1 MTVQEFFKSDLSPAK
16 AVDHIRNLVESNNT
30 TLIGQLYDAGKT
42 NFDRAKV
49 ASRFVN
55 ASSRSGNIFDTI
67 IIDTD
72 IGINVLETSDA
83 NIHNYEVVMFDKHT
97 IEPFIHIFTSLS
109 DAFTL
114 LGKVLKNKK

>member
-16 AVDHIRNLVESNNT
+16 AVEHIRNLVESNNT

-83 NIHNYEVVMFDKHT
+83 NIHNYEVVMFDKHAL
-97 IEPFIHIFTSLS
+97 EPFICIFTSLS

-114 LGKVLKNKK
+114 LGKALENKK

>member
-16 AVDHIRNLVESNNT
+16 AVEHIRNLVESNNT

-72 IGINVLETSDA
+72 IGINVLETNDA

-97 IEPFIHIFTSLS
+97 LEPFICIFTSLS

-114 LGKVLKNKK
+114 LGKALENKK

>member
-16 AVDHIRNLVESNNT
+16 AVEHIKNLVESNNT
-30 TLIGQLYDAGKT
+30 TLMGQLYDAGKT

-72 IGINVLETSDA
+72 IGINVL
-83 NIHNYEVVMFDKHT
+83 DKHT
-97 IEPFIHIFTSLS
+97 LEPFIHIFTSLS

>member
-16 AVDHIRNLVESNNT
+16 AVEHIKNLVESNNT

-83 NIHNYEVVMFDKHT
+83 NIHNYEVVMFDKHNL
-97 IEPFIHIFTSLS
+97 EPFIHIFTSLS

-114 LGKVLKNKK
+114 LGKALENKK

>member
-16 AVDHIRNLVESNNT
+16 AVEHIRNLVESNNT

-55 ASSRSGNIFDTI
+55 ASSRRGNIFDTI

>member
-16 AVDHIRNLVESNNT
+16 AVEHIRNLVKSNNT

-55 ASSRSGNIFDTI
+55 ASSRNGSIFDTI
-67 IIDTD
+67 IIDDD
-72 IGINVLETSDA
+72 IGINVLETNDA
-83 NIHNYEVVMFDKHT
+83 NIHNYEVIMFDAHNTEPT
-97 IEPFIHIFTSLS
+97 INIFTSLS
-109 DAFTL
+109 GAFTL
-114 LGKVLKNKK
+114 LGKSLENKK

>member
-16 AVDHIRNLVESNNT
+16 AVEHIRNLVKSNNT

-49 ASRFVN
+49 AGRFVN
-55 ASSRSGNIFDTI
+55 ASSRNGSIFDTI

-72 IGINVLETSDA
+72 IGINVLETNDV
-83 NIHNYEVVMFDKHT
+83 NKHHYEVIVFDKHNPEPT
-97 IEPFIHIFTSLS
+97 INIFTSLS

-114 LGKVLKNKK
+114 LGKALENKK

>member
-16 AVDHIRNLVESNNT
+16 AVEHIRNLVESNNT

-72 IGINVLETSDA
+72 IGINVLETNDA
-83 NIHNYEVVMFDKHT
+83 NIHNYEVVMFDKHNL
-97 IEPFIHIFTSLS
+97 EPFIHIFTSLS

>member
-16 AVDHIRNLVESNNT
+16 AVEHIRNLVESNNT
-30 TLIGQLYDAGKT
+30 TLMGQLYDAGKT

-55 ASSRSGNIFDTI
+55 ASSRNGSIFDTI

-83 NIHNYEVVMFDKHT
+83 NIHNYEVVMFDKHNP
-97 IEPFIHIFTSLS
+97 EPIIYIFPSLS
-109 DAFTL
+109 GAFTL
-114 LGKVLKNKK
+114 LGKALENKK

>member
-16 AVDHIRNLVESNNT
+16 AVEHIKNLVESNNT
-30 TLIGQLYDAGKT
+30 TLMGQLYDAGKT

-97 IEPFIHIFTSLS
+97 LEPFIHIFTSLS